1 VIVKISENQI
11 MQLISVCRSYAEDL
25 RRSIS
30 MMEQLRGTQ
39 IQLFL
44 KSITDQQSEEL
55 KVIE

>member
-1 VIVKISENQI
+1 
-11 MQLISVCRSYAEDL
+11 MRLISVCRAYAEELSLSKD
-25 RRSIS
+25 
-30 MMEQLRGTQ
+30 MMEVSRGIQ

>member
-1 VIVKISENQI
+1 MKISENQI